1 MIGELEVMSDRDGA
15 VVVGWV
21 APQVFYVQFVEFLSG
36 ALGMR
41 FAMRLEKALVNS
53 PNTQI
58 FFDCSGLDSYDF
70 PARDAYGRVLFC
82 HRRRLTS
89 CLLLAR
95 TRVVELGMQAI
106 AVMLGANLMEVTN
119 HRAEFLERLDRAAP
133 TAWRSL
139 RNPRAWV
146 PAKPSLPPET

>member
-1 MIGELEVMSDRDGA
+1 MVGELEVMSDRDGA
-15 VVVGWV
+15 IVVGWV
-21 APQVFYVQFVEFLSG
+21 APNVLYVQFVEYLSG

-41 FAMRLEKALVNS
+41 FAMRLERSLLPEQRV
-53 PNTQI
+53 QL

-82 HRRRLTS
+82 QRRHLQS

-106 AVMLGANLMEVTN
+106 AVMLGSSLMEVTTR
-119 HRAEFLERLDRAAP
+119 RAEFIERLDRAAP

-139 RNPRAWV
+139 RNPRAWIPV
-146 PAKPSLPPET
+146 KPSLPP